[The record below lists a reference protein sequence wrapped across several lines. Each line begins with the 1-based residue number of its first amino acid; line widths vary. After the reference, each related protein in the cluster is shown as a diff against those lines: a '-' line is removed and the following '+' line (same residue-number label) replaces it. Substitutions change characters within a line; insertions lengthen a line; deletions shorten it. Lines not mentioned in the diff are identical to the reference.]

1 MGQIRLLIIE
11 RAKKKVQNGVL
22 HHHPPIDFVLLNHVR
37 IVHGSVVPRGCRLFC
52 QVNHLKNFR
61 YFRSIFSKISGFF
74 SFFRFFRFFQIFQ
87 IFQVFS
93 VFSVFF
99 SFFAF
104 FSSYCFFLS
113 NKGKRLE
120 ESYFLFI
127 LSWTKLE
134 IYDLLFHQNTIFFS
148 KSGFGR
154 WRESAR
160 VQTYYLCLEG
170 WSQSMALFKNI
181 FLIQRLS
188 IKLITA
194 PMSS

>member
-1 MGQIRLLIIE
+1 MSSNLIRDHKM
-11 RAKKKVQNGVL
+11 RGVADSFAKWTTW
-22 HHHPPIDFVLLNHVR
+22 
-37 IVHGSVVPRGCRLFC
+37 
-52 QVNHLKNFR
+52 
-61 YFRSIFSKISGFF
+61 KISDISDLF
-74 SFFRFFRFFQIFQ
+74 SPKLQVFSVFSDFSGFFRFFRFFQIFQ
-87 IFQVFS
+87 IFQIFQ

-99 SFFAF
+99 SFFSFFFSFFGF

-170 WSQSMALFKNI
+170 WSQLMALFKNI
-181 FLIQRLS
+181 FLLQRLS

>member
-1 MGQIRLLIIE
+1 VSEYNTHIGNHIKTEGLPTLLPSEPPEKFQIFQIYFL
-11 RAKKKVQNGVL
+11 QN
-22 HHHPPIDFVLLNHVR
+22 
-37 IVHGSVVPRGCRLFC
+37 
-52 QVNHLKNFR
+52 
-61 YFRSIFSKISGFF
+61 
-74 SFFRFFRFFQIFQ
+74 FRFFQFFQ

-93 VFSVFF
+93 DFSDFSGFFRFFSDFSAFSVFF
-99 SFFAF
+99 SFFGF
-104 FSSYCFFLS
+104 FSYYCFFLA

-134 IYDLLFHQNTIFFS
+134 IYDLLFHQNAIFFFS

-170 WSQSMALFKNI
+170 
-181 FLIQRLS
+181 
-188 IKLITA
+188 
-194 PMSS
+194 

>member
-1 MGQIRLLIIE
+1 MSTDSGIKLSLDVNLNKFVIFICNKRGVADSF
-11 RAKKKVQNGVL
+11 AKWTTWKISDISDLFSPKFQVFSVFS
-22 HHHPPIDFVLLNHVR
+22 DF
-37 IVHGSVVPRGCRLFC
+37 
-52 QVNHLKNFR
+52 
-61 YFRSIFSKISGFF
+61 SGFF
-74 SFFRFFRFFQIFQ
+74 RFFRFFRFFQ
-87 IFQVFS
+87 VF
-93 VFSVFF
+93 FRFF
-99 SFFAF
+99 SFFSF
-104 FSSYCFFLS
+104 FQFFRLFQLLLFFLA

-134 IYDLLFHQNTIFFS
+134 IYDLLFHQNTIFFFS

-170 WSQSMALFKNI
+170 WSQLMALFRNI
-181 FLIQRLS
+181 FLLQRLS